1 MPVGLEIMSLIRTR
15 RISATSPRRGQVSGA
30 MPVALRVRNFRR
42 TATRM
47 TVSIGV
53 AVLVVIATV
62 MLALVSTV
70 SPAVKL
76 SADSTAL
83 IMGGTSV
90 PTPDN
95 VYIDAVRNQYI
106 APTHPG
112 QDITYVAVTTPE
124 EGWPLTGLLRLI
136 GFAVGPQSVWGPG
149 GAGWPDEPWWKL
161 SGLFDLTYDQ
171 SFQAGVADLE
181 QAMAAHGNDHL
192 VIYGYS
198 QGAIIANLE
207 KQKLAEQY
215 PPGTKAPDINFALS
229 GDLNVPNGG
238 IHARFPGLYVPIGWT
253 FNGPEPTDTQFHTD
267 VITRQYDG
275 LADFPLYPLNLV
287 ADLNAVLGLAYV
299 HLHDLDVSL
308 PADPTTSKYYQ
319 GTHGDTSY
327 YFFPTQD
334 LPLFAPLRTLGVPES
349 LIDVV
354 EPFFKV
360 LVELGY
366 DRSIP
371 PWEPTPARLI
381 PPLNPVT
388 VTSDL
393 VKAIGEGIN
402 NALALTGSPP
412 PLRIPAP
419 DTTNS
424 IDTLGTT
431 GINAVD
437 TNTTNIFGANTVGA
451 SGTNTTGGTNTTDT
465 NTNTNT
471 NTTDMNTTDI
481 NTTGTH
487 TVGASGTHTTG
498 TTGDNT
504 TGINTFGGSGTHTVG
519 ASGGTHTTGATGI
532 NNTGAT
538 GTDTTGTNNVGTTS
552 IKTTGINTLGGS
564 GTHTV
569 GASSTG
575 TGNSSTGNSSTGT
588 GNSSTGTG

>member
-1 MPVGLEIMSLIRTR
+1 
-15 RISATSPRRGQVSGA
+15 
-30 MPVALRVRNFRR
+30 
-42 TATRM
+42 M

-62 MLALVSTV
+62 VPVRDSTV

-95 VYIDAVRNQYI
+95 AYIDAVRNQYI

-112 QDITYVAVTTPE
+112 QEITYVAVTTPE

-215 PPGTKAPDINFALS
+215 PPGTKAPDINFVLS

-287 ADLNAVLGLAYV
+287 ADLNAVLGIAYV

-327 YFFPTQD
+327 YFFPTAD
-334 LPLFAPLRTLGVPES
+334 LPLFAPLRTLGVPAS

-354 EPFFKV
+354 EPFFRV

-371 PWEPTPARLI
+371 PWEPTPAQLI
-381 PPLNPVT
+381 PTLNPMT
-388 VTSDL
+388 VATDL
-393 VKAIGEGIN
+393 VNAIGQGIN
-402 NALALTGSPP
+402 NALARTGSPP
-412 PLRIPAP
+412 LLSTPAP
-419 DTTNS
+419 VTTATAGPVDAPPATATAKAD
-424 IDTLGTT
+424 ITPQVTL
-431 GINAVD
+431 
-437 TNTTNIFGANTVGA
+437 
-451 SGTNTTGGTNTTDT
+451 TDT
-465 NTNTNT
+465 PTRTEQVT
-471 NTTDMNTTDI
+471 
-481 NTTGTH
+481 
-487 TVGASGTHTTG
+487 
-498 TTGDNT
+498 
-504 TGINTFGGSGTHTVG
+504 
-519 ASGGTHTTGATGI
+519 
-532 NNTGAT
+532 
-538 GTDTTGTNNVGTTS
+538 
-552 IKTTGINTLGGS
+552 
-564 GTHTV
+564 
-569 GASSTG
+569 STG
-575 TGNSSTGNSSTGT
+575 TATRTPQMSTDTATSTT
-588 GNSSTGTG
+588 NVTETDPATSTQTANETHQATSTAANASERSTKPNQGLSASASTSNDQNLWMALGLVT